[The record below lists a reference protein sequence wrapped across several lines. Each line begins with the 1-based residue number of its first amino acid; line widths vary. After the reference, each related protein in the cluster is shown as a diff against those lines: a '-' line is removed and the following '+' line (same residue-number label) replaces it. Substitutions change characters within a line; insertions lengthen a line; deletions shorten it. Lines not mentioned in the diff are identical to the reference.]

1 MHSPPRWAL
10 KWLDTGASNGTLESS
25 LWGERVEYPA
35 IKLPKPASPPPFLL
49 PKPPTPPS
57 PPIGTIDYGLE
68 CNAVSGVLDVMKCG
82 NNPNYHLNTLLSSAS
97 NICTQVLSNSSG
109 SYSLLV
115 GTKMRFVLYLNMS
128 YAQLVAQV
136 CIWATFV

>member
-1 MHSPPRWAL
+1 
-10 KWLDTGASNGTLESS
+10 
-25 LWGERVEYPA
+25 
-35 IKLPKPASPPPFLL
+35 
-49 PKPPTPPS
+49 
-57 PPIGTIDYGLE
+57 
-68 CNAVSGVLDVMKCG
+68 MKCG